1 MKSVWQEA
9 ASLPSFPELEK
20 DIRTDVLIIG
30 GGIAGILTAYRLK
43 ERGID
48 CVIAEKGRICS
59 GVTGNTTAKITSQ
72 HGAIY
77 AKLLKNIGAENARKY
92 LLANENALKQ
102 YEKMSRKIDCDF
114 ENKDSFVYSLNDKKK
129 LTDEILALD
138 RIGFTADFVEDIPL
152 PIKTVGAVRFP
163 KQAQFN
169 VLKFLSAVTKDLK
182 IFENTFVKE
191 MVGTNA
197 VTDRG
202 KIFAKKVVA
211 ATHFPFI
218 NKHGLYSLKLYQ
230 HRSYVIALEN
240 AGDVSGMYVDEN
252 KKGMSFRNY
261 GDLLLL
267 GGGGHRTGKKGGSWN
282 ELRAFAK
289 TYYPE
294 AKEKYFWSAQDCM
307 SLDCVPYI
315 GQYSKNTPD
324 FYVATG
330 FNKWG
335 MTSSM
340 AAAEILADL
349 IMDRKNDFADVFS
362 PSRSMLKLQLPVNG
376 FESVIGLLTP
386 SKKRCPHLGCAL
398 KWNEA
403 EHSWDCPCHG
413 SRFSEDGKVLDNPAN
428 GNLRK

>member
-9 ASLPSFPELEK
+9 ASLLSFPKLER

-114 ENKDSFVYSLNDKKK
+114 ENKDNFVYSLNDKKK
-129 LTDEILALD
+129 LTNEILALD

-349 IMDRKNDFADVFS
+349 ITDRKNDFADVFS

>member
-9 ASLPSFPELEK
+9 ASLPSFPKLER

-114 ENKDSFVYSLNDKKK
+114 ENKDNFVYSLNDKKK

>member
-9 ASLPSFPELEK
+9 ASLPSFPKLER

-77 AKLLKNIGAENARKY
+77 AKLLKNISAENARKY

-114 ENKDSFVYSLNDKKK
+114 ENKDNFVYSLNDKKK

-138 RIGFTADFVEDIPL
+138 RIGFTADFVENIPL

-349 IMDRKNDFADVFS
+349 ITDRKNDFADVFS

>member
-9 ASLPSFPELEK
+9 ASLPSFPELER
-20 DIRTDVLIIG
+20 DTRTDVLIIG

-307 SLDCVPYI
+307 SLDCVSYI

>member
-9 ASLPSFPELEK
+9 ASLPSFPKLER

-77 AKLLKNIGAENARKY
+77 AKLLKNISAENARKY

-114 ENKDSFVYSLNDKKK
+114 ENKDNFVYSLNDKKK

-138 RIGFTADFVEDIPL
+138 RIGFTADFVENIPL

-261 GDLLLL
+261 GDLILL

-349 IMDRKNDFADVFS
+349 ITDRKNDFADVFS

>member
-9 ASLPSFPELEK
+9 ASLPSFPELER

-398 KWNEA
+398 KYNKA

-413 SRFSEDGKVLDNPAN
+413 SRFSESGRVLDNPAN
-428 GNLRK
+428 GNLKK

>member
-9 ASLPSFPELEK
+9 ASLPSFPKLER

-114 ENKDSFVYSLNDKKK
+114 ENKDNFVYSLNDKKK

-191 MVGTNA
+191 MVGTNT

-240 AGDVSGMYVDEN
+240 VGDVSGMYVDEN

-349 IMDRKNDFADVFS
+349 ITDRKNDFADVFS

>member
-1 MKSVWQEA
+1 MKSVWQET
-9 ASLPSFPELEK
+9 ASLPSFPKLEK
-20 DIRTDVLIIG
+20 DIRTDVLIVG
-30 GGIAGILTAYRLK
+30 GGIAGLLAAYRLK
-43 ERGID
+43 ERGVD
-48 CVIAEKGRICS
+48 CVVAEKGKICS

-72 HGAIY
+72 HGLIY
-77 AKLLKNIGAENARKY
+77 AKLLRSVGAENARRY
-92 LLANENALKQ
+92 LLVNENALRQ
-102 YEKMSRKIDCDF
+102 YEILSRKIDCDF
-114 ENKDSFVYSLNDKKK
+114 ETKDSFVYSLDGKKK
-129 LTDEILALD
+129 LSDEMEALD
-138 RIGFTADFVEDIPL
+138 RIGFAAEFVEDIPL
-152 PIKTVGAVRFP
+152 PIQTVGAVRFP

-169 VLKFLSAVTKDLK
+169 VLKFLSAVTKDLN
-182 IFENTFVKE
+182 IYENTFVRE
-191 MVGTNA
+191 MIGTDA

-218 NKHGLYSLKLYQ
+218 NKHGLYPLKLYQ

-240 AGDVSGMYVDEN
+240 AGNVNGMYVDEN

-267 GGGGHRTGKKGGSWN
+267 GGGGHRTGKKGGNRN
-282 ELRAFAK
+282 ELRSFAK
-289 TYYPE
+289 THYSE
-294 AKEKYFWSAQDCM
+294 AEEKYFWSAQDCM
-307 SLDCVPYI
+307 SLDSVPYI

-324 FYVATG
+324 LFVATG

-349 IMDRKNDFADVFS
+349 ITDKKNDFADVFS
-362 PSRSMLKLQLPVNG
+362 PSRSMLRPQLLVNG
-376 FESVIGLLTP
+376 FESVVGLLTP
-386 SKKRCPHLGCAL
+386 SGKRCPHLGCAL
-398 KWNEA
+398 KYNEA

-428 GNLRK
+428 GNLKV

>member
-9 ASLPSFPELEK
+9 ASLPSFPKLER

-30 GGIAGILTAYRLK
+30 GGIAGILTAHRLK

-202 KIFAKKVVA
+202 TIFAKKVVA

-240 AGDVSGMYVDEN
+240 AGNVSGMYVDEN

-349 IMDRKNDFADVFS
+349 ITDRKNDFADVFS

>member
-9 ASLPSFPELEK
+9 ASLPSFPKLER

-114 ENKDSFVYSLNDKKK
+114 ENKDNFVYSLNDKKK

-138 RIGFTADFVEDIPL
+138 RIGFTADFVENIPL

-261 GDLLLL
+261 GDLILL

-349 IMDRKNDFADVFS
+349 ITDRKNDFADVFS

>member
-9 ASLPSFPELEK
+9 ASLPSFPELER

-114 ENKDSFVYSLNDKKK
+114 ENKDNFVYSLNDKKK

-138 RIGFTADFVEDIPL
+138 RIGFTADFVENIPL

-307 SLDCVPYI
+307 SFDCVPYI

-349 IMDRKNDFADVFS
+349 ITDRKNDFADVFS

>member
-9 ASLPSFPELEK
+9 ASLPSFPKLER

-114 ENKDSFVYSLNDKKK
+114 ENKDNFVYSLNDKKK

-294 AKEKYFWSAQDCM
+294 AKEKYFWSAQG
-307 SLDCVPYI
+307 STFFKSPQIVPI
-315 GQYSKNTPD
+315 SAFFAQSDEKFGG
-324 FYVATG
+324 VIC
-330 FNKWG
+330 
-335 MTSSM
+335 TS
-340 AAAEILADL
+340 D
-349 IMDRKNDFADVFS
+349 
-362 PSRSMLKLQLPVNG
+362 
-376 FESVIGLLTP
+376 
-386 SKKRCPHLGCAL
+386 
-398 KWNEA
+398 
-403 EHSWDCPCHG
+403 
-413 SRFSEDGKVLDNPAN
+413 
-428 GNLRK
+428 

>member
-9 ASLPSFPELEK
+9 ASLPSFPKLER

-48 CVIAEKGRICS
+48 CVIAEKERICS

-77 AKLLKNIGAENARKY
+77 AKLFKNIGAENARKY

-114 ENKDSFVYSLNDKKK
+114 ENKDNFVYSLNDKKK

-191 MVGTNA
+191 MVGTNT

-240 AGDVSGMYVDEN
+240 VGDVSGMYVDEN

-349 IMDRKNDFADVFS
+349 ITDRKNDFADVFS

>member
-9 ASLPSFPELEK
+9 ASLPSFPELER

-114 ENKDSFVYSLNDKKK
+114 ENKDNFVYSLNDKKK

-349 IMDRKNDFADVFS
+349 ITDRKNDFADVFS

>member
-1 MKSVWQEA
+1 MKSVWQAA
-9 ASLPSFPELEK
+9 ASLPSFPELER

-114 ENKDSFVYSLNDKKK
+114 ENKDNFVYSLNDKKK

-202 KIFAKKVVA
+202 KIFAKRVVA

-252 KKGMSFRNY
+252 KKGMSFRIY

>member
-9 ASLPSFPELEK
+9 ASLPSFPELER

-114 ENKDSFVYSLNDKKK
+114 ENKDNFVYSLNDKKK

-294 AKEKYFWSAQDCM
+294 AKEKCFWSAQDCM
-307 SLDCVPYI
+307 SLDYVPYI

-349 IMDRKNDFADVFS
+349 ITNRKNDFADVFS